1 MGIIK
6 RILII
11 FFGLLSGVT
20 GFLSLLVSIALAAAS
35 FSGTGPIIGRI
46 YIAVWM
52 LLISEV
58 LFAFGVSSSLLSLRC
73 FFGPKD
79 WIKKMIDYSWGKAM
93 KIALILPAISLAS
106 VLIYWLIKLFIS

>member
-11 FFGLLSGVT
+11 FFGLLSGLV

-35 FSGTGPIIGRI
+35 FSETGPVIGRL
-46 YIAVWM
+46 YLTFWAVLICEIM
-52 LLISEV
+52 L
-58 LFAFGVSSSLLSLRC
+58 AFGVAASLVSLRC
-73 FFGPKD
+73 IFGPKD
-79 WIKKMIDYSWGKAM
+79 WIRKMIDYSWGKAM
-93 KIALILPAISLAS
+93 KIALILPVISLAS